1 MIGFH
6 PAVDRPVS
14 RVVDPKRV
22 IQEQIRHILSTL
34 PRSVLNTPASADG
47 PALVRH
53 IAIGEE
59 RFRLV
64 VELLP
69 PNAHGDRLPIATVER
84 VATEDLSETSLRE
97 RFRLTRK
104 ETHVALLLAQR
115 RSNSEIA
122 DTLRISKHTA
132 RRHTENVMLK
142 LNVTSRFSVKSALSA
157 EA

>member
-6 PAVDRPVS
+6 PAAGRVVS
-14 RVVDPKRV
+14 RGPDAKRV
-22 IQEQIRHILSTL
+22 IQDQIRSIVSSL
-34 PRSVLNTPASADG
+34 PPSVLNAAPSADG
-47 PALVRH
+47 PAVVRH

-64 VELLP
+64 VDLLP
-69 PNAHGDRLPIATVER
+69 PNANGDRLPIATVER
-84 VATEDLSETSLRE
+84 VATDNLSESSLRE

-104 ETHVALLLAQR
+104 EAHVALLLAQR
-115 RSNSEIA
+115 RSNAEIA
-122 DTLRISKHTA
+122 DTLRISPHTA

-142 LNVTSRFSVKSALSA
+142 LNVTSRFSVETALSA

>member
-6 PAVDRPVS
+6 PAIDRPVS

-22 IQEQIRHILSTL
+22 VQEQIRPILSTL
-34 PRSVLNTPASADG
+34 PPSVLNTPSPADG

-69 PNAHGDRLPIATVER
+69 PNAHGDRLPIATFER

-104 ETHVALLLAQR
+104 ETLVALLLAQR

-122 DTLRISKHTA
+122 DTLRISPHTA

-142 LNVTSRFSVKSALSA
+142 LNVTSRFSVESALSA

>member
-6 PAVDRPVS
+6 PAAARTLS
-14 RVVDPKRV
+14 RGPDAKQVLQD
-22 IQEQIRHILSTL
+22 QIRSIVSSL
-34 PRSVLNTPASADG
+34 PSSVLKAPPSADG
-47 PALVRH
+47 PAVVRH

-64 VELLP
+64 VDLLP
-69 PNAHGDRLPIATVER
+69 PNARGDRMPIATVEHM
-84 VATEDLSETSLRE
+84 ATDNLSEPALRE

-104 ETHVALLLAQR
+104 EATVALLLAQR
-115 RSNSEIA
+115 RSNAEIA
-122 DTLRISKHTA
+122 ESLRISPHTA

-142 LNVTSRFSVKSALSA
+142 LNVTSRYSVEVALGA